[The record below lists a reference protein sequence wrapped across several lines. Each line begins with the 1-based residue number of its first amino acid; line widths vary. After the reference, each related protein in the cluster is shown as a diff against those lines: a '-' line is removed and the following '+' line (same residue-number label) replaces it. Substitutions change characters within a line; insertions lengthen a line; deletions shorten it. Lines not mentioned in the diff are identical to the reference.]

1 MKELDDDDES
11 KREVINKKGALL
23 SNILKDL
30 NGSDAFICFGVTFNP
45 TGDSLATARYGDK
58 TEVMAAMGYLLAE
71 DEWYEVREEVIKI
84 ADHLREKNN
93 PT

>member
-1 MKELDDDDES
+1 MKEPDGDDDR
-11 KREVINKKGALL
+11 RELINSKGALL

-30 NGSDAFICFGVTFNP
+30 NSCDAFICFGVTFKSD
-45 TGDSLATARYGDK
+45 GDSLAAARYGDK

-84 ADHLREKNN
+84 SDHLREKNG